1 MVDTLKH
8 PTESSLTNSV
18 PILHTLSSSSVSSSE
33 QQTHPSHKIESH
45 SNPNINSHIY
55 HQKRLSTNSKRSKK
69 DLRYQKVSS
78 SHEPNTASNSNHH
91 TMRGGE
97 FVVDLL
103 SAFGILHNI
112 SVHEPNI
119 VLRPGAHSS
128 APAALFSSSYQSDSG
143 STGLRNVRLDVNKF
157 YNMDYPFRS
166 QSTSPFSNNVSMH
179 HCDKLSKSLQ

>member
-1 MVDTLKH
+1 MPSCNCIMQSLQHQISCKNVFITTVYFFVSAMVDTLKH
-8 PTESSLTNSV
+8 PSESSLTNSV
-18 PILHTLSSSSVSSSE
+18 PLLHTLSSSSVSSSE
-33 QQTHPSHKIESH
+33 QQTHPSHNIESH
-45 SNPNINSHIY
+45 SNPNINIHNH
-55 HQKRLSTNSKRSKK
+55 HQIRLSTNSKRSKK

-97 FVVDLL
+97 FIVDLL

-128 APAALFSSSYQSDSG
+128 APAALFSSSYQSD
-143 STGLRNVRLDVNKF
+143 TG
-157 YNMDYPFRS
+157 
-166 QSTSPFSNNVSMH
+166 
-179 HCDKLSKSLQ
+179 